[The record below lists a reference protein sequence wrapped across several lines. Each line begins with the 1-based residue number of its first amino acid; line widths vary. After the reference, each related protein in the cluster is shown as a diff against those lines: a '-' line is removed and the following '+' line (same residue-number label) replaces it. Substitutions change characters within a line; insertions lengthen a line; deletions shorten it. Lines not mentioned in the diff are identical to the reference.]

1 MKKIIFSFA
10 ALAALTACVQEN
22 SVVDTPQARE
32 VSIVATAAD
41 TKTVLNEN
49 AVNWESGDAVS
60 LLFTPQEG
68 TNLPIHTE
76 VFTTASE
83 GATVTFTGTIP
94 NDVTYGAYGDA
105 YADALYMVYP
115 SSAMDASTG
124 EVTFA
129 LAAEQ
134 IVAPGSFPSGMN
146 LSSAVTSF
154 KNLEVTGS
162 ATAKFLNAFS
172 IIRFVLPENVVSLK
186 VTGTANL
193 AGSAEFAFAAEDG
206 RLAVTEY
213 TEGSASV
220 SLTPKDAATFVAG
233 ETYNVLVYPGKH
245 TSMTVELTDVD
256 NCTYS
261 KTVADTYDFVASNYY
276 TFIFKNEFS
285 QDFTFAVDQSGDK
298 TTFADGDKVM
308 AVFTKDS
315 ETDAVEI
322 AAKDNSFTINRLHG
336 ALTDGYVVYPSSV
349 YVDGAI
355 NYVLAA
361 TGTPAELYS
370 SLLSVGTPEFKF
382 NSVAN
387 ILSKLTFTVPAGVT
401 SVTIT
406 SATPLA
412 GTAVMKVNSSGEL
425 AVATK
430 PAAAPIE
437 LTGAG
442 EKTINV
448 YPFTNAELTF
458 TFVDQSGTELTV
470 TKTVTAAARQTATV
484 ELPTSLD
491 FDKSGSFSGEDFN
504 DGGSF
509 DF

>member
-41 TKTVLNEN
+41 TKTVLNGD
-49 AVNWESGDAVS
+49 AVNWESGDEIT
-60 LLFTPQEG
+60 LK
-68 TNLPIHTE
+68 
-76 VFTTASE
+76 
-83 GATVTFTGTIP
+83 FTGSEVVLEKFQTSDGAATATFVGTIS
-94 NDVTYGAYGDA
+94 NDVTTTNG
-105 YADALYMVYP
+105 YAADVYAVYP
-115 SSAMDASTG
+115 SSAMNDEGAVVFELPAIQS
-124 EVTFA
+124 
-129 LAAEQ
+129 
-134 IVAPGSFPSGMN
+134 VAPGSFPSGMN
-146 LSSAVTSF
+146 LSSSKLSLDELTTSSTV
-154 KNLEVTGS
+154 N
-162 ATAKFLNAFS
+162 ADFLNAFS

-186 VTGTANL
+186 VTGTENL
-193 AGSAEFAFAAEDG
+193 AGAAEFAFDAEGG
-206 RLAVTEY
+206 RLAVDEY
-213 TEGSASV
+213 TAGSASV
-220 SLTPKDAATFVAG
+220 SLTPKDDDVFVAG
-233 ETYNVLVYPGKH
+233 ETYNVLVYPGQH

-261 KTVADTYDFVASNYY
+261 KTVTADYNFVASNYY
-276 TFIFKNEFS
+276 TFTFKNQFS
-285 QDFTFAVDQSGDK
+285 QDFTFTVDQEGDK
-298 TTFADGDKVM
+298 TAFTDGEKVM

-336 ALTDGYVVYPSSV
+336 ALTDGYVVYPSSA

-355 NYVLAA
+355 NYTLAA
-361 TGTPAELYS
+361 TGTPADLYS
-370 SLLSVGTPEFKF
+370 SLLSVGTLEFKF

-401 SVTIT
+401 KVTII

-430 PAAAPIE
+430 PAAASIE

-458 TFVDQSGTELTV
+458 TFEDQSGTELTV
-470 TKTVTAAARQTATV
+470 TRTVTAAAGQTATV
-484 ELPTSLD
+484 ELPTSLN

-504 DGGSF
+504 DGGSYEF
-509 DF
+509 